1 MMVDINIYTTENIS
15 SEIYAKIFFQM
26 IQEIGIE
33 FQKISLY
40 EPINNEFSME
50 KAIEMW
56 TLAEPGCYDFELDE
70 MTGTAGGMLG
80 KGKGIS
86 LMVNWWESPKEKNV
100 NYLVIGFSNKVFLRY
115 QDKIVTVFKRLV
127 SEFNAIYGYISDEG
141 IINRQHI
148 TGTIK
153 NRIPGIFEYN
163 YFGKLFVDFIG
174 EDKLQSLS
182 WSNSF
187 PLNEGLLTVLDN
199 KKAEEF
205 LLLEKQM
212 KEQIGL
218 NLFNGKSSDY
228 PDVLKG

>member
-1 MMVDINIYTTENIS
+1 MVEMNIYTTENIS
-15 SEIYAKIFFQM
+15 SEIYAKIFFQL

-33 FQKISLY
+33 FQKIALY
-40 EPINNEFSME
+40 EPINKEFSME
-50 KAIEMW
+50 KAVEMW
-56 TLAEPGCYDFELDE
+56 THAEPGCYDFDLDE
-70 MTGTAGGMLG
+70 MIGTAGGMLG

-86 LMVNWWESPKEKNV
+86 LMVNWWESPKEKPV
-100 NYLVIGFSNKVFLRY
+100 NYLVIGFSNKVFLKY
-115 QDKIVTVFKRLV
+115 KDKIVAVFKKLV
-127 SEFNAIYGYISDEG
+127 SEFKAIYGYISDEG
-141 IINRQHI
+141 SIYRQHI
-148 TGTIK
+148 TGSIE

-163 YFGKLFVDFIG
+163 YFGKLFVDFIE

-187 PLNEGLLTVLDN
+187 LLKKGLLIVLDN
-199 KKAEEF
+199 KKEEEF

-218 NLFNGKSSDY
+218 NFFNGKSSDY

>member
-1 MMVDINIYTTENIS
+1 MVEINIYTTENIS
-15 SEIYAKIFFQM
+15 SEIYAKIFFQL

-33 FQKISLY
+33 FQKIALY
-40 EPINNEFSME
+40 EPINKEFSME

-56 TLAEPGCYDFELDE
+56 TIAEPGCYDFELDE
-70 MTGTAGGMLG
+70 MVGTAGGMLG

-86 LMVNWWESPKEKNV
+86 LMVNWWENPKEKTV
-100 NYLVIGFSNKVFLRY
+100 NYLVIGFSNKVFLKY
-115 QDKIVTVFKRLV
+115 KDKIVVVFQKLV
-127 SEFNAIYGYISDEG
+127 SEFNAIYGYISDEE

-148 TGTIK
+148 TGAID

-163 YFGKLFVDFIG
+163 HFGKLFVDCIG

-199 KKAEEF
+199 KTEEEI

-212 KEQIGL
+212 KEKIGL
-218 NLFNGKSSDY
+218 NFFNGKSSDY